1 MKFFTEMVEVLFT
14 GGGMLDKYMGD
25 GLMAIFGAP
34 VVGSADADNALYVA
48 NDMIRVFGAFNS
60 RRARRGCEPIKIGIG
75 LATGEVLA
83 GSVGLQSAWDTR
95 LLATM

>member
-1 MKFFTEMVEVLFT
+1 VIFTR
-14 GGGMLDKYMGD
+14 GGMLDKYMGD

-48 NDMIRVFGAFNS
+48 NDMIRALGAFN
-60 RRARRGCEPIKIGIG
+60 ARRTRSGSEPLEIGIG

-83 GSVGLQSAWDTR
+83 GSVGASKR
-95 LLATM
+95 ME